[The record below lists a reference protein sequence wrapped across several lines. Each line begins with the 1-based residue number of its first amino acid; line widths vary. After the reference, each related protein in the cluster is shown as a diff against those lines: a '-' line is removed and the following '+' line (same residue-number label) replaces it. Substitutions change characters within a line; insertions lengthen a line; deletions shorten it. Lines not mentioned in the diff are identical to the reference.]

1 MEAPHR
7 DIVDWLTP
15 SLVLITIVLIPI
27 IIICITWG
35 VGKLQE

>member
-15 SLVLITIVLIPI
+15 DLILITVILIPI
-27 IIICITWG
+27 IIISKTWG

>member
-7 DIVDWLTP
+7 DMVDWLTP
-15 SLVLITIVLIPI
+15 NLILIAIVLIPI
-27 IIICITWG
+27 IIISITWG